1 MKKFVFV
8 LLAFSLSLSA
18 QESVL
23 DSLEVQNLE
32 EVIVSSVRVK
42 DNIPIAFNNVSKEEI
57 SKRNLGQDIP
67 ILLNF
72 LPNVVTTSDAGAGIG
87 YTGIR
92 IRGVN
97 SQSTNVTINGI
108 PYNDAESLGT
118 FWVDLPDFSSSVENL
133 QVQRGIGTSVNG
145 SSAFGASINILTDKI
160 SQNPYFESANTIGS
174 FNTVKNNFRFSTG
187 LLNETIEF
195 SGRLSKIDSD
205 GYIDRASSD
214 LKSYFLQLSYKK
226 NKTLLKF
233 LNFGGHEIT
242 YQAWNGIDLQTLENN
257 RTYNPSGLYYDLNG
271 EERFHENE
279 VDNYKQDHFQFH
291 WTQSFSENLSSNLG
305 LNLTNGRGY
314 YEQYNE
320 NGSEDFITRKWLDNQ
335 FYVINY
341 TLNYLK
347 NNNNIIFGSTYSE
360 YDGDHFGET
369 IWSQNSGDIEFT
381 DLFYNGNGLKKD
393 FSNFIKSIYQ
403 ISNDV
408 SIYADLQLRNIDY
421 QTTGSTSNIDQL
433 VVDKKYSFFNPK
445 AGLNYDINQKNKIYF
460 SLSKAH
466 REPTRSDFENNINI
480 QPEELIDYELGW
492 KYNAEK
498 FFFNSNLYYMGY
510 KNQLVLTGAL
520 DDVGSPIRE
529 NSGKSYRTGIEIES
543 VYKATNKLNIS
554 ANISLSEN
562 KNVDYKTNYN
572 GVITD
577 WGDTD
582 ISFSPNVISSA
593 GIQFSASQD
602 LTFTL
607 LNKFVGNQYMSNTE
621 SNISKLSSY
630 STTDLNILYT
640 IENSALWMFGSA
652 YFSEIIVTAMI
663 NNIFNK
669 EYVSNGYYYTY
680 DDTWSDPNLITTI
693 EGTGY
698 YPQAK
703 RNFLL
708 GLTFKL

>member
-305 LNLTNGRGY
+305 LNLTNGKGY

-492 KYNAEK
+492 KYNSEK

-529 NSGKSYRTGIEIES
+529 NSGKSYRMGIELES

-640 IENSALWMFGSA
+640 IKNSA

-680 DDTWSDPNLITTI
+680 DDTWSDPNSITTI

>member
-1 MKKFVFV
+1 
-8 LLAFSLSLSA
+8 LAYSITLSA
-18 QESVL
+18 QESVI
-23 DSLEVQNLE
+23 DSLEIQNLE

-42 DNIPIAFNNVSKEEI
+42 ENIPIAFNNVSKDEI

-92 IRGVN
+92 IRGIN

-133 QVQRGIGTSVNG
+133 QMQRGIGTSVNG

-160 SQNPYFESANTIGS
+160 SEEPYFESANSVGS
-174 FNTVKNNFRFSTG
+174 FNTLKNNFSFSTG
-187 LLNETIEF
+187 LLNNTFEF
-195 SGRLSKIDSD
+195 SGRISKIDSD

-214 LKSYFLQLSYKK
+214 LKSHFFQLSYKK
-226 NKTLLKF
+226 NKSLFKF
-233 LNFGGHEIT
+233 INFGGHEIT
-242 YQAWNGIDLQTLENN
+242 YQAWNGIDLQTLEND

-271 EERFHENE
+271 QEQFHENE

-291 WTQSFSENLSSNLG
+291 WTQSISSNLISNLG
-305 LNLTNGRGY
+305 LNLTNGKGY

-341 TLNYLK
+341 NVNYFKNK
-347 NNNNIIFGSTYSE
+347 NNLIFGSTYSE
-360 YDGDHFGET
+360 YDGDHYGET
-369 IWSQNSGDIEFT
+369 IWSQNSGNIAFT

-403 ISNDV
+403 FSERIG
-408 SIYADLQLRNIDY
+408 IYADLQLRKIDY
-421 QTTGSTSNIDQL
+421 TTSGSTSNVEDL
-433 VVDKKYSFFNPK
+433 TVNKHYSFFNPK
-445 AGLNYDINQKNKIYF
+445 AGLNFTLNDKNKIYF
-460 SLSKAH
+460 SLSRAY

-480 QPEELIDYELGW
+480 QPEELVDYELGW
-492 KYNAEK
+492 KFNTKK
-498 FFFNSNLYYMGY
+498 FYFSSNLYYMNY

-529 NSGKSYRTGIEIES
+529 NSGKSFRKGIELES
-543 VYKATNKLNIS
+543 IFKATNNLEISSNIS
-554 ANISLSEN
+554 FSRN
-562 KNVDYKTNYN
+562 KNIDYKTNFD
-572 GVITD
+572 GVVTN

-582 ISFSPNVISSA
+582 ISFSPDLVSSIGVNFRPKEDINIS
-593 GIQFSASQD
+593 I
-602 LTFTL
+602 
-607 LNKFVGNQYMSNTE
+607 LNKFVGEQFMSNTE
-621 SNISKLSSY
+621 SVVSKLNSY
-630 STTDLNILYT
+630 STTDLNFIY
-640 IENSALWMFGSA
+640 SFKRSKH
-652 YFSEIIVTAMI
+652 FKEIIFTAMI

-680 DDTWSDPNLITTI
+680 DDTWSEPNMITTI

-698 YPQAK
+698 YPQAL

-708 GLTFKL
+708 GITFKL

>member
-433 VVDKKYSFFNPK
+433 VVDKKCSFFNPK

-529 NSGKSYRTGIEIES
+529 NSGKSYRMGIELES

-593 GIQFSASQD
+593 GIQFIASQD
-602 LTFTL
+602 LTLTL

-621 SNISKLSSY
+621 STISKLSSY
-630 STTDLNILYT
+630 STTDLNILYKIKST
-640 IENSALWMFGSA
+640 G
-652 YFSEIIVTAMI
+652 YFSEIIFTAML

-680 DDTWSDPNLITTI
+680 DDTWSDPNIITTI

>member
-1 MKKFVFV
+1 MKKIVFV
-8 LLAFSLSLSA
+8 LLAFSISLNA
-18 QESVL
+18 QESVV
-23 DSLEVQNLE
+23 DSLEIQNLE
-32 EVIVSSVRVK
+32 EVIVSSIRVK
-42 DNIPIAFNNVSKEEI
+42 ENIPIAFNNVSKEEI

-92 IRGVN
+92 IRGIN

-160 SQNPYFESANTIGS
+160 SHNPYFESANTVGS
-174 FNTVKNNFRFSTG
+174 FNTIKNNFRFSTG
-187 LLNETIEF
+187 LLNDTFEF

-242 YQAWNGIDLQTLENN
+242 YQAWNGIDLQTLEDN
-257 RTYNPSGLYYDLNG
+257 RTFNPSGLYYDLNG

-335 FYVINY
+335 FYVVNY

-347 NNNNIIFGSTYSE
+347 NNNNIIFGSTYSK

-421 QTTGSTSNIDQL
+421 QTSGSTSNIDQL

-445 AGLNYDINQKNKIYF
+445 AGLNYDINQNNKIYF

-466 REPTRSDFENNINI
+466 REPTRSDFENNVNI

-492 KYNAEK
+492 KYNSEK

-529 NSGKSYRTGIEIES
+529 NSGKSYRTGIELES

-593 GIQFSASQD
+593 GIQFNASQD
-602 LTFTL
+602 LTFAL

-640 IENSALWMFGSA
+640 IKNSA
-652 YFSEIIVTAMI
+652 YFSEIIFTAMI

>member
-18 QESVL
+18 QESVI

-305 LNLTNGRGY
+305 LNLTNGKGY

-421 QTTGSTSNIDQL
+421 QTLGSTSNIDQL

-529 NSGKSYRTGIEIES
+529 NSGKSYRMGIELES

-640 IENSALWMFGSA
+640 IKNSA

>member
-1 MKKFVFV
+1 MKKIVFV
-8 LLAFSLSLSA
+8 LFAFSLSLSA

-271 EERFHENE
+271 VERFHENE

-421 QTTGSTSNIDQL
+421 QTFGSTSNIDQL

-492 KYNAEK
+492 KYNTEK
-498 FFFNSNLYYMGY
+498 FSFNSNLYYMGY

-529 NSGKSYRTGIEIES
+529 NSGKSYRMGIELES

-554 ANISLSEN
+554 ANISFSEN

-593 GIQFSASQD
+593 GIQFNASQD
-602 LTFTL
+602 LTFAL

-640 IENSALWMFGSA
+640 IKNSA
-652 YFSEIIVTAMI
+652 YFSEIIFTAMI

>member
-42 DNIPIAFNNVSKEEI
+42 DNIPIAFNNISKEEI

-369 IWSQNSGDIEFT
+369 IWSQNSDDIEFT

-445 AGLNYDINQKNKIYF
+445 AGLNYDLNQKNKIYF

-498 FFFNSNLYYMGY
+498 FLFNSNLYYMSY

-529 NSGKSYRTGIEIES
+529 NSGKSYRTGIELES

-640 IENSALWMFGSA
+640 IKNSA

-663 NNIFNK
+663 NNIFDK
-669 EYVSNGYYYTY
+669 EYVSNGFYYTY

>member
-23 DSLEVQNLE
+23 DSLEIQNLE

-305 LNLTNGRGY
+305 LNLTNGKGY

-369 IWSQNSGDIEFT
+369 IWSQNSGEIEFT

-403 ISNDV
+403 ISNDI

-421 QTTGSTSNIDQL
+421 QTFGSTSNIDQL

-492 KYNAEK
+492 KYNTEK
-498 FFFNSNLYYMGY
+498 FSFNSNLYYMGY

-529 NSGKSYRTGIEIES
+529 NSGKSYRTGIELES

-554 ANISLSEN
+554 ANISFSEN

-621 SNISKLSSY
+621 SNISRLSSY

-640 IENSALWMFGSA
+640 IKNSA

>member
-1 MKKFVFV
+1 MKKIVFV
-8 LLAFSLSLSA
+8 LLAYSITLSA
-18 QESVL
+18 QESVI
-23 DSLEVQNLE
+23 DSLEIQNLE

-42 DNIPIAFNNVSKEEI
+42 ENIPIAFNNVSKDEI

-92 IRGVN
+92 IRGIN

-133 QVQRGIGTSVNG
+133 QMQRGIGTSVNG

-160 SQNPYFESANTIGS
+160 SEEPYFESANSVGS
-174 FNTVKNNFRFSTG
+174 FNTLKNNFSFSTG
-187 LLNETIEF
+187 LLNNTFEF
-195 SGRLSKIDSD
+195 SGRISKIDSD

-214 LKSYFLQLSYKK
+214 LKSHFFQLSYKK
-226 NKTLLKF
+226 NKSLFKF
-233 LNFGGHEIT
+233 INFGGHEIT
-242 YQAWNGIDLQTLENN
+242 YQAWNGIDLQTLEND

-271 EERFHENE
+271 QEQFHENE

-291 WTQSFSENLSSNLG
+291 WTQSISSNLISNLG
-305 LNLTNGRGY
+305 LNLTNGKGY

-341 TLNYLK
+341 NVNYSKNK
-347 NNNNIIFGSTYSE
+347 NNLIFGSTYSE
-360 YDGDHFGET
+360 YDGDHYGET
-369 IWSQNSGDIEFT
+369 IWSQNSGNIAFT

-403 ISNDV
+403 FSERIG
-408 SIYADLQLRNIDY
+408 IYADLQLRKIDY
-421 QTTGSTSNIDQL
+421 TTSGSTSNVEDL
-433 VVDKKYSFFNPK
+433 TVNKHYSFFNPK
-445 AGLNYDINQKNKIYF
+445 AGLNFTLNDKNKIYF
-460 SLSKAH
+460 SLSRAY

-480 QPEELIDYELGW
+480 QPEELVDYELGW
-492 KYNAEK
+492 KFNTKK
-498 FFFNSNLYYMGY
+498 FYFSSNLYYMNY

-520 DDVGSPIRE
+520 DDVGSPIRK
-529 NSGKSYRTGIEIES
+529 NSGKSFRKGIELES
-543 VYKATNKLNIS
+543 IFKATNNLDISSNIS
-554 ANISLSEN
+554 FSRN
-562 KNVDYKTNYN
+562 KNIDYKTNFD
-572 GVITD
+572 GVVTN

-582 ISFSPNVISSA
+582 ISFSPDLVSSIGVNFRPKEDINIS
-593 GIQFSASQD
+593 I
-602 LTFTL
+602 
-607 LNKFVGNQYMSNTE
+607 LNKFVGEQFMSNTE
-621 SNISKLSSY
+621 SVVSKLNSY
-630 STTDLNILYT
+630 STTDLNFIY
-640 IENSALWMFGSA
+640 SFKRSKH
-652 YFSEIIVTAMI
+652 FKEIIFTAMI

-680 DDTWSDPNLITTI
+680 DDTWSEPNMITTI

-698 YPQAK
+698 YPQAL

-708 GLTFKL
+708 GITFKL

>member
-1 MKKFVFV
+1 MKKILFV
-8 LLAFSLSLSA
+8 LLAFSVSLSA

-23 DSLEVQNLE
+23 DSLDVQNLE

-72 LPNVVTTSDAGAGIG
+72 LPNVVTTSDAGAGFG

-118 FWVDLPDFSSSVENL
+118 FWVDLPDLSSSIENL

-160 SQNPYFESANTIGS
+160 SQNPYFQSANTIGS

-187 LLNETIEF
+187 LLNEVIEF

-341 TLNYLK
+341 TLNYFLN
-347 NNNNIIFGSTYSE
+347 NNNNIIFGSTYSK

-393 FSNFIKSIYQ
+393 FSNFIKSIFQ
-403 ISNDV
+403 ISYDV

-460 SLSKAH
+460 SLSKAQ

-498 FFFNSNLYYMGY
+498 FLFNSNLYYMSY

-529 NSGKSYRTGIEIES
+529 NSGKTYRKGIELES
-543 VYKATNKLNIS
+543 VYEATNKLNIS

-562 KNVDYKTNYN
+562 KNIDYKTNYN

-582 ISFSPNVISSA
+582 ISFSPNIISSA
-593 GIQFSASQD
+593 GVQFNASED
-602 LTFTL
+602 LTFIL
-607 LNKFVGNQYMSNTE
+607 FNKFVGDQYMSNTE
-621 SNISKLSSY
+621 SMISKLSSY
-630 STTDLNILYT
+630 STIDFSMLYT
-640 IENSALWMFGSA
+640 IKNSK
-652 YFSEIIVTAMI
+652 YFSEIVITAML

-680 DDTWSDPNLITTI
+680 DDTWSDPNIITTI

-708 GLTFKL
+708 GFTFKL

>member
-1 MKKFVFV
+1 MKKIVFV
-8 LLAFSLSLSA
+8 LLAYSITLSA
-18 QESVL
+18 QESVI
-23 DSLEVQNLE
+23 DSLEIQNLE

-42 DNIPIAFNNVSKEEI
+42 ENIPIAFNNVSKDEI

-92 IRGVN
+92 IRGIN

-133 QVQRGIGTSVNG
+133 QMQRGIGTSVNG

-160 SQNPYFESANTIGS
+160 SEEPYFESANSVGS
-174 FNTVKNNFRFSTG
+174 FNTLKNNFSFSTG
-187 LLNETIEF
+187 LLNNTFEF
-195 SGRLSKIDSD
+195 SGRISKIDSD

-214 LKSYFLQLSYKK
+214 LKSHFFQLSYKK
-226 NKTLLKF
+226 NKSLFKF

-242 YQAWNGIDLQTLENN
+242 YQAWNGIDLQTLEND

-271 EERFHENE
+271 QEQFHENE

-291 WTQSFSENLSSNLG
+291 WTQSISSNIISNLG
-305 LNLTNGRGY
+305 LNLTNGKGY

-341 TLNYLK
+341 NVNYSKNK
-347 NNNNIIFGSTYSE
+347 NNLIFGSTYSE
-360 YDGDHFGET
+360 YDGDHYGET
-369 IWSQNSGDIEFT
+369 IWSQNSGNIAFT

-403 ISNDV
+403 FSERIG
-408 SIYADLQLRNIDY
+408 IYADLQLRKIDY
-421 QTTGSTSNIDQL
+421 TTSGSTSNVEDL
-433 VVDKKYSFFNPK
+433 TVNKHYSFFNPK
-445 AGLNYDINQKNKIYF
+445 AGLNFTLNDKNKIYF
-460 SLSKAH
+460 SLSRAY

-480 QPEELIDYELGW
+480 QPEELVDYELGW
-492 KYNAEK
+492 KFNTKK
-498 FFFNSNLYYMGY
+498 FYFSSNLYYMNY

-520 DDVGSPIRE
+520 DDVGSPIRK
-529 NSGKSYRTGIEIES
+529 NSGKSLRKGIELES
-543 VYKATNKLNIS
+543 LFKATNNLDISSNIS
-554 ANISLSEN
+554 FSRN
-562 KNVDYKTNYN
+562 KNIDYKTNFD
-572 GVITD
+572 GVVTN

-582 ISFSPNVISSA
+582 ISFSPDLVSSIGVNFRPKEDINIS
-593 GIQFSASQD
+593 I
-602 LTFTL
+602 
-607 LNKFVGNQYMSNTE
+607 LNKFVGEQFMSNTE
-621 SNISKLSSY
+621 SVVSKLNSY
-630 STTDLNILYT
+630 STTDLNFIY
-640 IENSALWMFGSA
+640 SFKRSKH
-652 YFSEIIVTAMI
+652 FKEIIFTAMI

-680 DDTWSDPNLITTI
+680 DDTWSEPNMITTI
-693 EGTGY
+693 EGLGY
-698 YPQAK
+698 YPQAL

-708 GLTFKL
+708 GITFKL

>member
-42 DNIPIAFNNVSKEEI
+42 DNIPIAFNNISKEEI

-347 NNNNIIFGSTYSE
+347 NNNNIIFGSTYSK

-640 IENSALWMFGSA
+640 IKNSA

-680 DDTWSDPNLITTI
+680 DDTWSDPNSITTI

>member
-1 MKKFVFV
+1 MKKIVFV

-23 DSLEVQNLE
+23 DSLEIQNLE

-72 LPNVVTTSDAGAGIG
+72 LPNVVTSSDAGAGIG

-271 EERFHENE
+271 EIRFHENE

-305 LNLTNGRGY
+305 LNLTNGKGY

-492 KYNAEK
+492 RYNAEK

-529 NSGKSYRTGIEIES
+529 NSGKSYRTGIELES

-602 LTFTL
+602 LTLTF

-640 IENSALWMFGSA
+640 IKNSA

>member
-1 MKKFVFV
+1 MKKIVFV
-8 LLAFSLSLSA
+8 LLAYSITLSA
-18 QESVL
+18 QESVI
-23 DSLEVQNLE
+23 DSLEIQNLE

-42 DNIPIAFNNVSKEEI
+42 ENIPIAFNNVSKDEI

-92 IRGVN
+92 IRGIN

-133 QVQRGIGTSVNG
+133 QMQRGIGTSVNG

-160 SQNPYFESANTIGS
+160 SEEPYFESANSVGS
-174 FNTVKNNFRFSTG
+174 FNTLKNNFSFSTG
-187 LLNETIEF
+187 LLNNTFEF
-195 SGRLSKIDSD
+195 SGRISKIDSD

-214 LKSYFLQLSYKK
+214 LKSHFFQLSYKK
-226 NKTLLKF
+226 NKSLFKF

-242 YQAWNGIDLQTLENN
+242 YQAWNGIDLQTLEND

-271 EERFHENE
+271 QEQFHENE

-291 WTQSFSENLSSNLG
+291 WTQSISNNLISNLG
-305 LNLTNGRGY
+305 LNLTNGKGY

-341 TLNYLK
+341 NVNYSKNK
-347 NNNNIIFGSTYSE
+347 NNLIFGSTYSE
-360 YDGDHFGET
+360 YDGDHYGET
-369 IWSQNSGDIEFT
+369 IWSQNSGNIAFT

-403 ISNDV
+403 FSERIG
-408 SIYADLQLRNIDY
+408 IYADLQLRKIDY
-421 QTTGSTSNIDQL
+421 TTSGSTSNVEDL
-433 VVDKKYSFFNPK
+433 TVNKHYSFFNPK
-445 AGLNYDINQKNKIYF
+445 AGLNFTLNDKNKIYF
-460 SLSKAH
+460 SLSRAY

-480 QPEELIDYELGW
+480 QPEELVDYELGW
-492 KYNAEK
+492 KFNTKK
-498 FFFNSNLYYMGY
+498 FYFSSNLYYMNY

-520 DDVGSPIRE
+520 DDVGSPIRK
-529 NSGKSYRTGIEIES
+529 NSGKSFRKGIELES
-543 VYKATNKLNIS
+543 IFKATNNLDISSNIS
-554 ANISLSEN
+554 FSRN
-562 KNVDYKTNYN
+562 KNIDYKTNFD
-572 GVITD
+572 GVVTN

-582 ISFSPNVISSA
+582 ISFSPDLVSSIGVNFRPKEDINIS
-593 GIQFSASQD
+593 I
-602 LTFTL
+602 
-607 LNKFVGNQYMSNTE
+607 LNKFVGEQFMSNTE
-621 SNISKLSSY
+621 SFVSKLNSY
-630 STTDLNILYT
+630 STTDLNFIY
-640 IENSALWMFGSA
+640 SFKRSKH
-652 YFSEIIVTAMI
+652 FKEIIFTAMI

-680 DDTWSDPNLITTI
+680 DDTWSEPNMITTI
-693 EGTGY
+693 EGLGY
-698 YPQAK
+698 YPQAL

-708 GLTFKL
+708 GITFKL

>member
-1 MKKFVFV
+1 MKKIVFV
-8 LLAFSLSLSA
+8 LLAYSITLSA
-18 QESVL
+18 QESVI
-23 DSLEVQNLE
+23 DSLEIQNLE

-42 DNIPIAFNNVSKEEI
+42 ENIPIAFNNVSKEEI

-92 IRGVN
+92 IRGIN

-133 QVQRGIGTSVNG
+133 QMQRGIGTSVNG

-160 SQNPYFESANTIGS
+160 SEEPYFESANSVGS
-174 FNTVKNNFRFSTG
+174 FNTLKNNFSFSTG
-187 LLNETIEF
+187 LLNNTFEF
-195 SGRLSKIDSD
+195 SGRISKIDSD

-214 LKSYFLQLSYKK
+214 LKSHFFQLSYKK
-226 NKTLLKF
+226 NKSLFKF

-242 YQAWNGIDLQTLENN
+242 YQAWNGIDLQTLEND

-271 EERFHENE
+271 QEQFHENE

-291 WTQSFSENLSSNLG
+291 WTQSISSNIISNLG
-305 LNLTNGRGY
+305 LNLTNGKGY

-341 TLNYLK
+341 NVNYSKNK
-347 NNNNIIFGSTYSE
+347 NNLIFGSTYSE
-360 YDGDHFGET
+360 YDGDHYGET
-369 IWSQNSGDIEFT
+369 IWSQNSGNIAFT

-403 ISNDV
+403 FSERIG
-408 SIYADLQLRNIDY
+408 IYADLQLRKIDY
-421 QTTGSTSNIDQL
+421 TTSGSTSNVEDL
-433 VVDKKYSFFNPK
+433 TVNKHYSFFNPK
-445 AGLNYDINQKNKIYF
+445 AGLNFTLNDKNKIYF
-460 SLSKAH
+460 SLSRAY

-480 QPEELIDYELGW
+480 QPEELVDYELGW
-492 KYNAEK
+492 KFNTKK
-498 FFFNSNLYYMGY
+498 FYFSSNLYYMNY

-520 DDVGSPIRE
+520 DDVGSPIRK
-529 NSGKSYRTGIEIES
+529 NSGKSLRKGIELES
-543 VYKATNKLNIS
+543 LFKATNNLDISSNIS
-554 ANISLSEN
+554 FSRN
-562 KNVDYKTNYN
+562 KNIDYKTNFD
-572 GVITD
+572 GVVTN

-582 ISFSPNVISSA
+582 ISFSPDLVSSIGVNFRPKEDINIS
-593 GIQFSASQD
+593 I
-602 LTFTL
+602 
-607 LNKFVGNQYMSNTE
+607 LNKFVGEQFMSNTE
-621 SNISKLSSY
+621 SVVSKLNSY
-630 STTDLNILYT
+630 STTDLNFIY
-640 IENSALWMFGSA
+640 SFKRSKH
-652 YFSEIIVTAMI
+652 FKEIIFTAMI

-680 DDTWSDPNLITTI
+680 DDTWSEPNMITTI
-693 EGTGY
+693 EGLGY
-698 YPQAK
+698 YPQAL

-708 GLTFKL
+708 GITFKL

>member
-1 MKKFVFV
+1 MKKILFV
-8 LLAFSLSLSA
+8 LLAFSVSLSA

-23 DSLEVQNLE
+23 DSPEVQNLE

-118 FWVDLPDFSSSVENL
+118 FWVDLPDLSSSIENL

-160 SQNPYFESANTIGS
+160 SQNPYFQSANTIGS

-187 LLNETIEF
+187 LLNEVIEF

-341 TLNYLK
+341 TLNYFLN
-347 NNNNIIFGSTYSE
+347 NNNNIIFGSTYSK
-360 YDGDHFGET
+360 YDGDHFGEI

-393 FSNFIKSIYQ
+393 FSNFIKSIFQ
-403 ISNDV
+403 ISYDV

-460 SLSKAH
+460 SLSKAQ

-498 FFFNSNLYYMGY
+498 FLFNSNLYYMSY

-529 NSGKSYRTGIEIES
+529 NSGKTYRKGIELES
-543 VYKATNKLNIS
+543 VYEATNKLNIS

-562 KNVDYKTNYN
+562 KNIDYKTNYN

-582 ISFSPNVISSA
+582 ISFSPNIISSA
-593 GIQFSASQD
+593 GVQFNASED
-602 LTFTL
+602 LTFIL
-607 LNKFVGNQYMSNTE
+607 FNKFVGDQYMSNTE
-621 SNISKLSSY
+621 SMISKLSSY
-630 STTDLNILYT
+630 STIDFSMLYT
-640 IENSALWMFGSA
+640 IKNSK
-652 YFSEIIVTAMI
+652 YFSEIVITAML

-680 DDTWSDPNLITTI
+680 DDTWSDPNIITTI

-708 GLTFKL
+708 GFTFKL

>member
-305 LNLTNGRGY
+305 LNLTNGKGY

-498 FFFNSNLYYMGY
+498 FLFNSNLYYMGY

-529 NSGKSYRTGIEIES
+529 NSGKSYRMGIELES

-593 GIQFSASQD
+593 GIQFIASQD
-602 LTFTL
+602 LTLTL

-630 STTDLNILYT
+630 STTDLNILYM
-640 IENSALWMFGSA
+640 IKNSA

>member
-305 LNLTNGRGY
+305 LNLTNGKGY

-529 NSGKSYRTGIEIES
+529 NSGKSYRMGIELES

-554 ANISLSEN
+554 ANISFSEN

-640 IENSALWMFGSA
+640 IKNSA

-680 DDTWSDPNLITTI
+680 DDTWSDPNSITTI

>member
-1 MKKFVFV
+1 MKKIVFV
-8 LLAFSLSLSA
+8 LLAYSITLSA
-18 QESVL
+18 QESVI
-23 DSLEVQNLE
+23 DSLEIQNLE

-42 DNIPIAFNNVSKEEI
+42 ENIPIAFNNVSKEEI

-92 IRGVN
+92 IRGIN

-133 QVQRGIGTSVNG
+133 QMQRGIGTSVNG

-160 SQNPYFESANTIGS
+160 SEEPYFESANSVGS
-174 FNTVKNNFRFSTG
+174 FNTLKNNFSFSTG
-187 LLNETIEF
+187 LLNNTFEF
-195 SGRLSKIDSD
+195 SGRISKIDSD

-214 LKSYFLQLSYKK
+214 LKSHFFQLSYKK
-226 NKTLLKF
+226 NKSLFKF

-242 YQAWNGIDLQTLENN
+242 YQAWNGIDLQTLEND

-271 EERFHENE
+271 QEQFHENE

-291 WTQSFSENLSSNLG
+291 WTQSISSNLISNLG
-305 LNLTNGRGY
+305 LNLTNGKGY

-341 TLNYLK
+341 NVNYSKNK
-347 NNNNIIFGSTYSE
+347 NNLIFGSTYSE
-360 YDGDHFGET
+360 YDGDHYGET
-369 IWSQNSGDIEFT
+369 IWSQNSGNIAFT

-403 ISNDV
+403 FSERIG
-408 SIYADLQLRNIDY
+408 IYADLQLRKIDY
-421 QTTGSTSNIDQL
+421 TTSGSTSNVEDL
-433 VVDKKYSFFNPK
+433 TVNKHYSFFNPK
-445 AGLNYDINQKNKIYF
+445 AGLNFTLNDKNKIYF
-460 SLSKAH
+460 SLSRAY

-480 QPEELIDYELGW
+480 QPEELVDYELGW
-492 KYNAEK
+492 KFNTKK
-498 FFFNSNLYYMGY
+498 FYFSSNLYYMNY

-529 NSGKSYRTGIEIES
+529 NSGKSFRKGIELES
-543 VYKATNKLNIS
+543 IFKATNNLDISSNIS
-554 ANISLSEN
+554 FSRN
-562 KNVDYKTNYN
+562 KNIDYKTNFD
-572 GVITD
+572 GVVTN

-582 ISFSPNVISSA
+582 ISFSPDLVSSIGVNFRPKEDINIS
-593 GIQFSASQD
+593 I
-602 LTFTL
+602 
-607 LNKFVGNQYMSNTE
+607 LNKFVGEQFMSNTE
-621 SNISKLSSY
+621 SVVSKLNSY
-630 STTDLNILYT
+630 STTDLNFIY
-640 IENSALWMFGSA
+640 SFKRSKH
-652 YFSEIIVTAMI
+652 FKEIIFTAMI

-680 DDTWSDPNLITTI
+680 DDTWSEPNMITTI

-698 YPQAK
+698 YPQAL

-708 GLTFKL
+708 GITFKL

>member
-42 DNIPIAFNNVSKEEI
+42 DNIPIAFNNISKEEI

-403 ISNDV
+403 ISNDI

-460 SLSKAH
+460 SISKAH

-480 QPEELIDYELGW
+480 QPEELIDYEFGW
-492 KYNAEK
+492 KYNSEK

-529 NSGKSYRTGIEIES
+529 NSGKSYRTGIELES

-593 GIQFSASQD
+593 GIQFIASQD
-602 LTFTL
+602 LTLTL

-621 SNISKLSSY
+621 SNISMLSSY

-640 IENSALWMFGSA
+640 IKNSA

>member
-421 QTTGSTSNIDQL
+421 QTFGSTSNIDQL

-445 AGLNYDINQKNKIYF
+445 AGLNYDINQNNKIYF

-529 NSGKSYRTGIEIES
+529 NSGKSYRMGIELES

-621 SNISKLSSY
+621 SNISRLSSY

-640 IENSALWMFGSA
+640 IKNSA

-663 NNIFNK
+663 NNILNK

>member
-305 LNLTNGRGY
+305 LNLTNGKGY

-335 FYVINY
+335 FYVVNY

-347 NNNNIIFGSTYSE
+347 NNNNIIFGSTYSK

-498 FFFNSNLYYMGY
+498 FLFNSNLYYMGY

-640 IENSALWMFGSA
+640 IKNSA

>member
-195 SGRLSKIDSD
+195 SGRLSKINSD

-335 FYVINY
+335 FYVVNY

-347 NNNNIIFGSTYSE
+347 NNNNIIFGSTYSK

-421 QTTGSTSNIDQL
+421 QTSGSTSNIDQL

-445 AGLNYDINQKNKIYF
+445 AGLNYDINQNNKIYF

-466 REPTRSDFENNINI
+466 REPTRSDFENNVNI

-492 KYNAEK
+492 KYNSEK

-529 NSGKSYRTGIEIES
+529 NSGKSYRMGIELES

-593 GIQFSASQD
+593 GIQFNASQD
-602 LTFTL
+602 LTFAL

-640 IENSALWMFGSA
+640 IKNSA
-652 YFSEIIVTAMI
+652 YFSEIIFTAMI

>member
-421 QTTGSTSNIDQL
+421 QTFGSTSNIDQL

-492 KYNAEK
+492 KYNSEK

-529 NSGKSYRTGIEIES
+529 NSGKSYRMGIELES

-554 ANISLSEN
+554 ANISFSEN

-593 GIQFSASQD
+593 GIQFIASQD
-602 LTFTL
+602 LTLTL

-640 IENSALWMFGSA
+640 IKNSA